1 MRSDKTHQK
10 MDKESMKKEK
20 EILEQNVCRVI
31 KIDKKALFEFVYEN
45 FVRDQED
52 LLDIHSVEHMNN
64 FTIDWESGEFIFTA
78 HRDEDENGKIMP
90 FPKDIDIQKVLR
102 KIPATTDSV
111 LSPEKIYKDYT
122 FDELR
127 EMTKE

>member
-1 MRSDKTHQK
+1 MKCKKIILRIRA
-10 MDKESMKKEK
+10 KEII

-45 FVRDQED
+45 FVR
-52 LLDIHSVEHMNN
+52 N
-64 FTIDWESGEFIFTA
+64 
-78 HRDEDENGKIMP
+78 
-90 FPKDIDIQKVLR
+90 QKELR
-102 KIPATTDSV
+102 KIPTTTDAI

-127 EMTKE
+127 EMTKERN

>member
-1 MRSDKTHQK
+1 M
-10 MDKESMKKEK
+10 
-20 EILEQNVCRVI
+20 
-31 KIDKKALFEFVYEN
+31 
-45 FVRDQED
+45 
-52 LLDIHSVEHMNN
+52 
-64 FTIDWESGEFIFTA
+64 